1 MSHFAKVENGL
12 VTQVVVAEQEF
23 IDTGALGHGFIQ
35 TSYNTIGGVHTQ
47 GGTPLRGNYAGVG
60 FTYDATND
68 VFYAPQPFDN
78 WVMNSS
84 WLWVPPIA
92 MPVDEY
98 FYTWNQETTA
108 WVQGDLR
115 PIPEPVVEPVV
126 EAVVEP
132 VAATEPVVETL
143 VETAVEPVVEPVA
156 ETVVEPVAETPT
168 EPTV

>member
-1 MSHFAKVENGL
+1 M
-12 VTQVVVAEQEF
+12 VVAEQEF
-23 IDTGALGHGFIQ
+23 IDTGALGHGWVQ

-98 FYTWNQETTA
+98 FYEWNQETTA

-132 VAATEPVVETL
+132 VAATEPVI
-143 VETAVEPVVEPVA
+143 EPVV
-156 ETVVEPVAETPT
+156 VVETPV

>member
-1 MSHFAKVENGL
+1 MSHFARIEHGIV
-12 VTQVVVAEQEF
+12 VQVVVAEEEF
-23 IDTGALGHGFIQ
+23 ISTGALGDPAGFVQ

-78 WVMNSS
+78 WIMNSS

-92 MPVDEY
+92 MPVDAY
-98 FYTWNQETTA
+98 FYTWNQEATA

-126 EAVVEP
+126 EAVVE
-132 VAATEPVVETL
+132 A
-143 VETAVEPVVEPVA
+143 AVEPVVE
-156 ETVVEPVAETPT
+156 TPA

>member
-1 MSHFAKVENGL
+1 MSHFAKVENGI
-12 VTQVVVAEQEF
+12 VVQVVVAEQEF
-23 IDTGALGHGFIQ
+23 IDTGALGHGWVQ

-98 FYTWNQETTA
+98 FYEWNQETTA

-115 PIPEPVVEPVV
+115 PIPEPVVVPEVVAPVV
-126 EAVVEP
+126 ELEV
-132 VAATEPVVETL
+132 VVET
-143 VETAVEPVVEPVA
+143 PVTP
-156 ETVVEPVAETPT
+156 ETPA